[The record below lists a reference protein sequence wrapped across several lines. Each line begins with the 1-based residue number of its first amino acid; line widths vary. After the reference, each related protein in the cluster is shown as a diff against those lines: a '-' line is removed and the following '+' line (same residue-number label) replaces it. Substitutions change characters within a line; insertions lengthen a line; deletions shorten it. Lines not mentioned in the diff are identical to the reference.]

1 MFHTSRDD
9 HANLVAFICRHG
21 FYVVLV
27 IPLVRDLTPV
37 AGMTPVSLRLL
48 ASVETRAAVHA
59 RTEDACTI
67 ARDGQIQNVCFVT
80 RDSLHLTVVLA
91 VVNPDLTSGVTRHEV
106 AA

>member
-59 RTEDACTI
+59 RTEDAGSVAGHGEI
-67 ARDGQIQNVCFVT
+67 EHVRLVS
-80 RDSLHLTVVLA
+80 RYPLRLTVVLA
-91 VVNPDLTSGVTRHEV
+91 AVDSDVTSRVSRYEV
-106 AA
+106 AI